1 MTHTKADWTNAIM
14 LQMPRGDIWPR
25 EQSSFLYKYVAGYAE
40 RLQRAERSANQL
52 LLEMRPNSTTWLL
65 DEWETYLGLPECT
78 LAEQKFDAR
87 RKAVIEKNS
96 RKGGLQ
102 TWAIEELAATLGYT
116 IEVNEIFP
124 HHCLRDCM
132 YPLHPAR
139 YRHVLQII
147 VKGIDNSNAT
157 CLDDCM
163 TTLISQSAALLDCTL
178 QKFKLGGKYYEY
190 IYE

>member
-1 MTHTKADWTNAIM
+1 MTHSKSAWTDAIM
-14 LQMPRGDIWPR
+14 MQMPRGDIWPR
-25 EQSSFLYKYVAGYAE
+25 EQDSFLYKYVSGYAA

-52 LLEMRPNSTTWLL
+52 LLEMRPESTTNMLE
-65 DEWETYLGLPECT
+65 EWETYLSLPECT
-78 LAEQKFDAR
+78 LSEQKFDAR
-87 RKAVIEKNS
+87 RKAVVEKYR

-102 TWAIEELAATLGYT
+102 SWAIEELAATLGYT
-116 IEVNEIFP
+116 VEVNEIFP

-132 YPLHPAR
+132 YPLQPAR
-139 YRHVLQII
+139 YRHLLQIR
-147 VKGIDNSNAT
+147 VLGIDNSNAN